1 MEEEGGGMEPSG
13 FPIPGC
19 PSAAS
24 PAPVTGGRGETG
36 DQGLP
41 RPRSAASREPGE
53 EPCRGSC
60 WGSGLGARGSGAS
73 GDWKVRWLLPLR
85 APLFCFVVLSS

>member
-24 PAPVTGGRGETG
+24 LTPVTGGRGETR

-41 RPRSAASREPGE
+41 GPWAAASREPGE
-53 EPCRGSC
+53 EPRE
-60 WGSGLGARGSGAS
+60 GSGAS
-73 GDWKVRWLLPLR
+73 GDWKALWLLPLR